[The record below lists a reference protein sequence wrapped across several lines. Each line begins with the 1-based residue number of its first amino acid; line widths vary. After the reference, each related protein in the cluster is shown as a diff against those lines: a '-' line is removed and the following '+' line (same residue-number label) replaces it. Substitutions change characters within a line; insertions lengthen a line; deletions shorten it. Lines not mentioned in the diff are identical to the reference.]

1 MKKCLIAIISALFFL
16 TFYSVAF
23 CEDKPPEWMPALEP
37 PTVTATPTAQPL
49 PPPEAQPTKLIDVP
63 DNHWAASAVYDLV
76 KTGIS
81 QGYPDGTFRGEKK
94 ITRYETAVLLSKM
107 IEYLNLRSKQSL
119 EKRQKDFDENYAPKL
134 RAELDDIKKE
144 IEKKSEPEVVRPE
157 FGFFEAKIK
166 AANLIDLGSPVSKEA
181 LVGPRVDWRL
191 KMTFSGN
198 ITSFLWAEANFD
210 TMDAG
215 WGGSIPRSLV
225 TDMIDV
231 TAKVK
236 SYYGF
241 DMFFTA
247 GPGPI
252 VHTGEADGPFP
263 SEDNTA
269 YIRPWNSFGIE
280 GLFDGFNYL
289 LSYSGINLSSF
300 GQPSISRY
308 NMAIGYDLDEDS
320 TLFGLSDISTDIDYR
335 VKEEPASPNNCKEKI
350 SVSFKPKWG
359 FELNA
364 AAGASSVAWS
374 DQNFYYQLGIAF
386 KDFLKKGLLAEI
398 RGTRIGADFINI
410 SAPDYFADEST
421 LGLDYF
427 DKLLYIPGGGGNAG
441 IKITNKA
448 SDNLLLSAKA
458 VVVVDNKLSYGEDSR
473 WTYTTFEIGL
483 DILTDTYSSLGFL
496 YRVHHEPSFAAMPTS
511 DMFAANAKYEF

>member
-1 MKKCLIAIISALFFL
+1 MKIWAIAFISGVFLSLFF
-16 TFYSVAF
+16 SAAF
-23 CEDKPPEWMPALEP
+23 CEEKPPEWMKGLEP
-37 PTVTATPTAQPL
+37 PTVTAAPAAAPEPQP
-49 PPPEAQPTKLIDVP
+49 QKFIDVP
-63 DNHWAASAVYDLV
+63 ESHWAAASVYDLV
-76 KTGIS
+76 KMGIS
-81 QGYPDGTFRGEKK
+81 QGYPDGTFLGSRN
-94 ITRYETAVLLSKM
+94 ITRYETAMLMSKM
-107 IEYLNLRSKQSL
+107 IDYRSMRSKRSL
-119 EKRQKDFDENYAPKL
+119 EAKQKDFNENYAPKL
-134 RAELDDIKKE
+134 KAELDDIKKE
-144 IEKKSEPEVVRPE
+144 IEKKNEPEVPRPE

-166 AANLIDLGSPVSKEA
+166 AANLIDLGSPTSKEA

-225 TDMIDV
+225 TDLIDV
-231 TAKVK
+231 KAKVK

-252 VHTGEADGPFP
+252 VHTGEAGGPFP
-263 SEDNTA
+263 SDDGTA
-269 YIRPWNSFGIE
+269 FLRPWNSFGIE
-280 GLFDGFNYL
+280 GLYSGFNYL

-300 GQPSISRY
+300 GQPGVSRY
-308 NMAIGYDLDEDS
+308 NMVIGYDLDEDS

-335 VKEEPASPNNCKEKI
+335 VKEEPTSPDNCKEKI

-364 AAGASSVAWS
+364 AAGASSVARS
-374 DQNFYYQLGIAF
+374 DQNFYYQLGIVF
-386 KDFLKKGLLAEI
+386 KDVLKKGLLAQLC
-398 RGTRIGADFINI
+398 GTRIGADFIN
-410 SAPDYFADEST
+410 APDHFADEST

-441 IKITNKA
+441 IKITNKVT
-448 SDNLLLSAKA
+448 DNLVLSAKG
-458 VVVVDNKLSYGEDSR
+458 VVVADNKLSYGEDSPG
-473 WTYTTFEIGL
+473 TYTTFEIGL
-483 DILTDTYSSLGFL
+483 DFLTDTYSSLGFL

-511 DMFAANAKYEF
+511 DMFAVNAKYEF